1 MDVRTVDKAIFFTAM
16 KPVYA
21 KLIKQYP
28 DWEPI
33 IERIGQTK

>member
-1 MDVRTVDKAIFFTAM
+1 M

-21 KLIKQYP
+21 KFIKQYP

-33 IERIGQTK
+33 IERIGETK